1 MNQSKGFT
9 LLEIL
14 IALTI
19 FAILAAITS
28 SILYHTFSIRAR
40 VADLADR
47 TNTLQLAISLI
58 QQDTLQTVERPIRSD
73 DQQVFPAFIGQT
85 SYLELTRDGNA
96 NPQSLEKRSTLK
108 RVALV
113 CNGQTLVRR
122 TWNTLD
128 SIDKKKFEDKVL
140 LDELTQCNFKYLNQT
155 LQLLEQWR
163 DQAITQSQRKEPL
176 PKAIQVNVTFKNWG
190 EMNLLF
196 IIPGAVYATN

>member
-1 MNQSKGFT
+1 MKKSKGFT

-28 SILYHTFSIRAR
+28 SILYHAFSIRTR
-40 VADLADR
+40 VADQADK

-58 QQDTLQTVERPIRSD
+58 QQDTIQTVERPIRSND
-73 DQQVFPAFIGQT
+73 NQVFPAFIGQAK
-85 SYLELTRDGNA
+85 YLELTRDGNA
-96 NPQSLEKRSTLK
+96 NPQSVEKRSTLK

-122 TWNTLD
+122 TWSTLD
-128 SIDKKKFEDKVL
+128 SINRKKFEDKIL
-140 LDELTQCNFKYLNQT
+140 LDDLTQCHFKYLNQS

-163 DQAITQSQRKEPL
+163 DQAVTQSQRKEPM
-176 PKAIQVNVTFKNWG
+176 PKAVQVNITFKNRG

-196 IIPGAVYATN
+196 IIPGALYATN